1 LTLLPVG
8 EWASGFRLLFL
19 LQLELGGAKKISE
32 SSLLDRNSCS
42 ISGVVLNDACS
53 TSADTAFHTDVFPA
67 RWLKIGLQCR
77 SQTKHSVPVQSK
89 FLRQAAATATA
100 Q

>member
-1 LTLLPVG
+1 VG
-8 EWASGFRLLFL
+8 VRLQLVL

-53 TSADTAFHTDVFPA
+53 TSAEMAFHTDVFPA
-67 RWLKIGLQCR
+67 RWLKIGLQLQA
-77 SQTKHSVPVQSK
+77 SKHSINSSPIRRRRNS
-89 FLRQAAATATA
+89 
-100 Q
+100 